1 MCVSQELHQLD
12 NAHMRCSEKVIERRI
27 SKFLYLRAALF
38 DVSFELVQ
46 ETVIHRLISVQ
57 KLLQNFENAVE
68 VGYLLRLSLLVP
80 LVLLFLLPDEL
91 FILYESFDEDLNGGQ
106 SILEVFREFPP
117 IYLYVLLQL
126 LELDHGDGLL
136 SFF

>member
-57 KLLQNFENAVE
+57 ELLQNFENAVE